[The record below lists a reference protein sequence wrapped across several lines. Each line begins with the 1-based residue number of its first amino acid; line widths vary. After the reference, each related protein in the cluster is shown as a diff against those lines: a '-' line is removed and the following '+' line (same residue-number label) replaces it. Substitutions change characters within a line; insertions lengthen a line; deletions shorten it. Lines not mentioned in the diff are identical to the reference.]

1 MLSSILVTGCVES
14 LISVKIQARIFYA
27 VLWYYVR
34 IPTDDIQNVEILYA
48 PKN

>member
-1 MLSSILVTGCVES
+1 MLSSILMSDFVEFS
-14 LISVKIQARIFYA
+14 ISVKIQARIFYA

-34 IPTDDIQNVEILYA
+34 NSTDDIQNVEILYA